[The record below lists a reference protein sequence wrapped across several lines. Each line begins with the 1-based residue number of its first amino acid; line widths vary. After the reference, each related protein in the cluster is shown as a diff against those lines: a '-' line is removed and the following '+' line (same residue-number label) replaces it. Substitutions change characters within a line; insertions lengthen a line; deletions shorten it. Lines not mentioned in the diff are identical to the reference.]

1 MNGDATPQRPGASLT
16 VRLVAAA
23 LIWML
28 LLLGAGGAVLTTAF
42 RQSAVQ
48 EFGHRL
54 DALLRAMIA
63 VTEIA
68 PDGSVSL
75 VRSLGDPRFE
85 QIFSGWYW
93 QVAEPS
99 GRLIR
104 SRSLWDSTLP
114 VHGAGG
120 EERREITGP
129 KGEPLLVVER
139 DLHFPG
145 AAGPVH
151 MLIAGD
157 LRELNDR
164 IRGFNR
170 LLYAALALFAAGMT
184 VAIVIQVRFGL
195 QPLRRM
201 AADLTAIR
209 DGRRQRLGGGYP
221 REVAPLAETMNAVLD
236 HDGELIER
244 ARTHV
249 GNLAHGLK
257 TPLAVLQAE
266 LHGTPDRTVIEAQ
279 LRAMSRLIEHHLGR
293 AAATA
298 GSGRALGSRCAVR
311 PVVDEI
317 ATVLGRIH
325 ADRGVAAQ
333 IDIPATATFR
343 GPREDLQEMLG
354 NLMENAWK
362 WTRSR
367 IRVSARETEGGL
379 TLTVEDDGPGLTPE
393 QAAAVAQRGARL
405 DEAMPGWGLGLGIV
419 ADLAAINGGSFA
431 IDRSALGGVRATL
444 MLPGGRDSA

>member
-1 MNGDATPQRPGASLT
+1 MSDGATPRRPGTSLS

-23 LIWML
+23 LVWML
-28 LLLGAGGAVLTTAF
+28 LLLGAGGVVLSTAF

-63 VTEIA
+63 VTETT
-68 PDGSVSL
+68 PDGSISL

-85 QIFSGWYW
+85 QVFSGWYW

-114 VHGAGG
+114 VHVAGA

-129 KGEPLLVVER
+129 RGEPLLVVER
-139 DLHFPG
+139 DLRFPG

-170 LLYAALALFAAGMT
+170 LLYIALALFAAGMT

-195 QPLRRM
+195 QPLRRL
-201 AADLTAIR
+201 ATDLAAIR

-221 REVAPLAETMNAVLD
+221 REVTPLAEAMNAVLE
-236 HDGELIER
+236 HDSELIER

-266 LHGTPDRTVIEAQ
+266 LHGTPDRAVTETQ
-279 LRAMSRLIEHHLGR
+279 LRTMTRLIEHHLGR

-298 GSGRALGSRCAVR
+298 SSGRALGSRCAAR
-311 PVVDEI
+311 PVAEEI
-317 ATVLGRIH
+317 AAVLGRIH
-325 ADRGVAAQ
+325 ASRNIEAEIA
-333 IDIPATATFR
+333 IPDDTVFH

-362 WTRSR
+362 WAHGK
-367 IRVSARETEGGL
+367 IRVEARNADQRLIL
-379 TLTVEDDGPGLTPE
+379 TIEDDGPGLTPE
-393 QAAAVAQRGARL
+393 QAAIAAPRGVRL
-405 DEAMPGWGLGLGIV
+405 DETMPGWGLGLGIV
-419 ADLAAINGGSFA
+419 ADLATINGGSFA
-431 IDRSALGGVRATL
+431 IDRSELGGVRATL
-444 MLPGGRDSA
+444 ALPGG